1 MSGTLVGLIQRVIV
15 CVLVSGSASSAAH
28 AEPWSAVLRTSSPE
42 DEALEGRIRGQISD
56 LPLVLK
62 VDPGPEPGPDAAE
75 QWRAV
80 VALAEHHQARAVIW
94 FSHTPRA
101 LVIHIAEPA
110 TRRML
115 VRRLQ
120 HQEPPTTL
128 SRSATAETAALVVR
142 SALKALDAR
151 LPVGEPVEV
160 ALEPEVPP
168 PPTPLPPPAPLP
180 PQNREASPWTLAV
193 GWQASLDGNSPRGQQ
208 GLQLGLGWE
217 RGWLRA
223 RVLLLASLP
232 AHLTDEYTRVS
243 LSRHAA
249 SVVVDASPLSTERFR
264 LGAGLGVGVAGFLR
278 STESLAPAAEASPP
292 RLTPTPYASPELSAR
307 WRTGPVALETS
318 VAVDVLAGVP
328 TLTYQRAQSVVVR
341 NRLWGVQPRLGLAL
355 VLGSP

>member
-1 MSGTLVGLIQRVIV
+1 MGLIQRVIV
-15 CVLVSGSASSAAH
+15 CILVSGSASSAAH

-42 DEALEGRIRGQISD
+42 DEALESRIRGQISD

-62 VDPGPEPGPDAAE
+62 VDPGPEPGPDAVE

-80 VALAEHHQARAVIW
+80 VALAEHHQARVVLW
-94 FSHTPRA
+94 FRHTPGT

-115 VRRLQ
+115 VRQLQ
-120 HQEPPTTL
+120 HPEPPTAL

-160 ALEPEVPP
+160 ALEPDVPP
-168 PPTPLPPPAPLP
+168 PPP
-180 PQNREASPWTLAV
+180 NREASPWTLAV
-193 GWQASLDGNSPRGQQ
+193 GWQTSLDGNSPRGQQ
-208 GLQLGLGWE
+208 GLQVGLGWE
-217 RGWLRA
+217 RGRLRA

-249 SVVVDASPLSTERFR
+249 GVVVDASPLATERFR

-278 STESLAPAAEASPP
+278 STESLGPAAEASPP

-307 WRTGPVALETS
+307 WRTGPVALEAS
-318 VAVDVLAGVP
+318 VAVDLLAGVP
-328 TLTYQRAQSVVVR
+328 TLAYQRE
-341 NRLWGVQPRLGLAL
+341 
-355 VLGSP
+355 